1 MNVIASDEE
10 ECFDLITDDEDYPQY
25 FSKLRKISPSA
36 LNMNWLVNK
45 NQLLLVHFLPNMSEP
60 RQKDPSD
67 PLYDPCDKWNEYKV
81 DLHCKESHGVSETDP
96 DAEQKIA
103 AWEKRHQ
110 DKVLDDFCDNHPGSP
125 M

>member
-1 MNVIASDEE
+1 
-10 ECFDLITDDEDYPQY
+10 
-25 FSKLRKISPSA
+25 
-36 LNMNWLVNK
+36 MNWLVNK

-103 AWEKRHQ
+103 AWEKRHL

-125 M
+125 MCKVFDV